1 MRFYGVVRAAWGAG
15 YAHMLFQTVSY
26 TVVCVVL
33 RDRHVENDHSTPYEY
48 PDIRWRPTSHRRI
61 LLPLKPLTKH
71 EATKSGFRTRPPQ
84 KQLENERW

>member
-1 MRFYGVVRAAWGAG
+1 MSGRADGMFTA
-15 YAHMLFQTVSY
+15 LNV
-26 TVVCVVL
+26 
-33 RDRHVENDHSTPYEY
+33 
-48 PDIRWRPTSHRRI
+48 DILLPRMNSGNLGPHRRI